1 LKFKK
6 YKIFFESSY
15 IFLLGIISS
24 FSLPPYNFWIINF
37 LTFSLLFVH
46 LTKNKDKSTKCFF
59 LYGYVFGFGYFIS
72 NLYWVPLSL
81 LYDENFKSLIPLAII
96 LIPALLSLFYA
107 IAFSVFKLFFNSKSI
122 FVSILSFSLIIGL
135 FDFIRGT
142 ILSGF
147 PWNLFAYSFSENIV
161 IIQITSL
168 IGLYAFNTILITI
181 FSVPSILYLKK
192 NRSDLLGFYSII
204 IITIFIYSYGSF
216 KINSFK
222 NQKSEMLN
230 TEIKIL
236 STNISIE
243 RFYSNLDVEEIL
255 LKLIYLSNPI
265 QDKDTIFIWPEGII
279 PNINL
284 KSLKNQYDY
293 LFKKSF
299 SNNQKIIFG
308 INDYEIKNEKKRF
321 YNSLSV
327 INNEANILFKYHKN
341 KLVPFG
347 EFLPLENFLSRIGL
361 KTLTNNYQSYSSG
374 AERKLIYFDENKK
387 IKILPLICYEIIYS
401 GKLSQDDNYNFIV
414 NISEDG
420 WFGNSV
426 GPYQHF
432 AHSIFRSVEYGRY
445 TLRSAN
451 NGISAIIDPSGSIID
466 QLSIDQEGVIS
477 IREII
482 NINST
487 PFSTFG
493 NKIYFL
499 IILLYIFLIFSF
511 KKMENE

>member
-1 LKFKK
+1 MKFKK

-347 EFLPLENFLSRIGL
+347 EFLPLENIL
-361 KTLTNNYQSYSSG
+361 KKFGFRKISFGYKSFSKGN
-374 AERKLIYFDENKK
+374 ERKLLYIESNKFSF
-387 IKILPLICYEIIYS
+387 IPLICYEIIYS
-401 GKLSQDDNYNFIV
+401 GNINKEANRASFII

-420 WFGNSV
+420 WFGNSI
-426 GPYQHF
+426 GPHQHF
-432 AHSIFRSVEYGRY
+432 AHGVFRSIEEGKNVI
-445 TLRSAN
+445 RSTN
-451 NGISAIIDPSGSIID
+451 NGISAFIDVNGRVVSRLEST
-466 QLSIDQEGVIS
+466 QRGVI
-477 IREII
+477 EI
-482 NINST
+482 NKYKKFNET
-487 PFSTFG
+487 LFSKFG
-493 NKIYFL
+493 NKIFFYILILYFIL
-499 IILLYIFLIFSF
+499 ILFL
-511 KKMENE
+511 KRRET